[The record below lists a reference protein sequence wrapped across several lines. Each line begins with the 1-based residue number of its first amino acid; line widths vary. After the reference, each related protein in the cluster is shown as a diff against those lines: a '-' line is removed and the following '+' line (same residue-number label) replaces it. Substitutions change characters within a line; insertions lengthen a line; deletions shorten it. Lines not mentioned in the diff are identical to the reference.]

1 MGLIM
6 AIRSTTGGSIRTPR
20 ALLSPGPSV
29 DIRFVWSRA
38 ERCARW
44 LGHARDWLEWFGWV
58 LFLIAVVFLFV
69 WIVYLVGGTRNLP
82 PGQVRSAAGQAAVC
96 LAPTTDL

>member
-1 MGLIM
+1 
-6 AIRSTTGGSIRTPR
+6 
-20 ALLSPGPSV
+20 
-29 DIRFVWSRA
+29 
-38 ERCARW
+38 
-44 LGHARDWLEWFGWV
+44 V

-82 PGQVRSAAGQAAVC
+82 PGQVRSAAGQDAVD

>member
-1 MGLIM
+1 MPYRHRPPLVGRRWKL
-6 AIRSTTGGSIRTPR
+6 ASRSSLGSGGPF
-20 ALLSPGPSV
+20 LPL
-29 DIRFVWSRA
+29 
-38 ERCARW
+38 ER
-44 LGHARDWLEWFGWV
+44 LGWVMRDWLEWFGWV

>member
-1 MGLIM
+1 MPYRHRPPLVGRRWKL
-6 AIRSTTGGSIRTPR
+6 ARRSSLGSGGPF
-20 ALLSPGPSV
+20 LPL
-29 DIRFVWSRA
+29 
-38 ERCARW
+38 ER
-44 LGHARDWLEWFGWV
+44 LGWVMRDWLEWFGWV
-58 LFLIAVVFLFV
+58 LFLIAVVLLFV